1 MLKVIL
7 FILWLISLAFWIF
20 FTTKAILEKNNYELK
35 IKYCIYMWIACAI
48 MNIITLLIQVI
59 V

>member
-20 FTTKAILEKNNYELK
+20 FTTEAILEKDNYELK
-35 IKYCIYMWIACAI
+35 IKYCIYMWIACVT
-48 MNIITLLIQVI
+48 MNIMTLLMGW
-59 V
+59 

>member
-7 FILWLISLAFWIF
+7 FILWLISIAFWIF
-20 FTTKAILEKNNYELK
+20 FTTEAILEKNNYELK
-35 IKYCIYMWIACAI
+35 IKYYLYMWIACAT
-48 MNIITLLIQVI
+48 MNILDLFIQVS